1 MTAANR
7 RPRGAPVPSEEEAP
21 PTSGEPSTRVRDRR
35 DGILVLAKVQ
45 AILEAF
51 AGDMTSAGPSEVAAR
66 IGANKSTTFRLISSM
81 ERAGLLDRRTDGTF
95 GLGLWLMELGSIVQS
110 RLDLRRVAGPTI
122 EKLGRAIGQTVF
134 LSVLH
139 GHQATCIDRLAGSN
153 VDVLALR
160 LGGTLPLYCG
170 ASPRIL
176 LAALPERDLKAYLKG
191 APFPA
196 LTPATLTSAEQ
207 LRVDVLRTRERGYVV
222 SMEDVTVGVAALG
235 APVID
240 AAGATIAAISVAG
253 LKHEFIGPAE
263 TKTATLVMA
272 AARSISNSLGAPR
285 R

>member
-1 MTAANR
+1 MTAANH
-7 RPRGAPVPSEEEAP
+7 RPRRTPGPSAEEVPPSSGAQSD
-21 PTSGEPSTRVRDRR
+21 RIRDRR

-51 AGDMTSAGPSEVAAR
+51 AGDMTSAGPSEVATR
-66 IGANKSTTFRLISSM
+66 IGANKSTTFRVLGSM
-81 ERAGLLDRRTDGTF
+81 ERAGMLDRRPDGTF

-122 EKLGRAIGQTVF
+122 EELGRAIGQTVF

-139 GHQATCIDRLAGSN
+139 GNQATCIDRLAGSN

-170 ASPRIL
+170 ASPRTL
-176 LAALPERDLKAYLKG
+176 LAALPERELDAYLQG

-196 LTPATLTSAEQ
+196 LTLATLTTAEQ
-207 LRVDVLRTRERGYVV
+207 LRADVLQTREQGYVL
-222 SMEDVTVGVAALG
+222 SMEDVTMGVSALG
-235 APVID
+235 APVFD
-240 AAGATIAAISVAG
+240 ATGATIAAISVAG
-253 LKHEFIGPAE
+253 LKHEFVGPAR
-263 TKTATLVMA
+263 TKAAGLVTA
-272 AARSISNSLGAPR
+272 AARSISSSLGAPR